1 MTQKRRNHSPN
12 FKAKVALAAV
22 KGEETTAQ
30 LSSRFGVHQVMIRS
44 LINRTWYNHQKTTV
58 AFQKGFDYG
67 GGPDLM
73 VGVASSN

>member
-44 LINRTWYNHQKTTV
+44 WKKILMTE
-58 AFQKGFDYG
+58 ASALFEGKGSRFEE
-67 GGPDLM
+67 PM
-73 VGVASSN
+73 